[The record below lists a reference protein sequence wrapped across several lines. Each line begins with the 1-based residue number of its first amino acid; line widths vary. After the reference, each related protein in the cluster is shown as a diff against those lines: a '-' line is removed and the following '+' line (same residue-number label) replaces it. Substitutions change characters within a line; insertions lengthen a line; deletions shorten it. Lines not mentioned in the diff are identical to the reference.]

1 MFKMIYRKIV
11 NIVLTILILIY
22 LILEEL
28 IWERIAEPIYD
39 FIRGLKILQTLEGY
53 VLKLN
58 RYAILVL
65 FLILFAAVE
74 LLGIIA
80 IGLFANG
87 QVIIASVVYFGKIPL
102 TAFTFWLFKVA
113 KDQLLSFVWFKVC
126 YDSLMSVIHKIK
138 ASTIYVNVT
147 AKIGMVKTAIKSIM
161 TSPMVRRMKAMLG
174 FKQAQ

>member
-22 LILEEL
+22 LILDEL

-39 FIRGLKILQTLEGY
+39 FIRGLKLLQTLEGY

-58 RYAILVL
+58 RYTVLVL

-80 IGLFANG
+80 IGIFANG
-87 QVIIASVVYFGKIPL
+87 QIVLASVVYFGKIPL

-113 KDQLLSFVWFKVC
+113 KNQLISFAWFKFC
-126 YDSLMSVIHKIK
+126 YDGLMSVIYKIK
-138 ASTIYVNVT
+138 TSTIYVNVT
-147 AKIGMVKTAIKSIM
+147 AKIGAVKTAIKSIM
-161 TSPMVRRMKAMLG
+161 ASPMVRRMKAMLG

>member
-11 NIVLTILILIY
+11 NLVLTILILIY

-28 IWERIAEPIYD
+28 IWERIAEPIYV
-39 FIRGLKILQTLEGY
+39 FIRELKVLQTLEGSI
-53 VLKLN
+53 LRLN
-58 RYAILVL
+58 RYAVLIL

-80 IGLFANG
+80 IGLFAQG
-87 QVIIASVVYFGKIPL
+87 QAVIASVIYLGKIPI

-113 KDQLLSFVWFKVC
+113 KDKLLGFAWFKFC
-126 YDSLMSVIHKIK
+126 YDGLLSVIHKIK
-138 ASTIYVNVT
+138 NSAVYLNVKT
-147 AKIGMVKTAIKSIM
+147 KIGAVKMAFKAVLANA
-161 TSPMVRRMKAMLG
+161 PVRRMKAMLG

>member
-11 NIVLTILILIY
+11 NIVLTILTLIY
-22 LILEEL
+22 LILDEL

-39 FIRGLKILQTLEGY
+39 FIRGLKLLQALEGF
-53 VLKLN
+53 VLRLN
-58 RYAILVL
+58 RYIILIL

-87 QVIIASVVYFGKIPL
+87 QVVIASVVYFGKIPL

-113 KDQLLSFVWFKVC
+113 KNQLMSFAWFKVC
-126 YDSLMSVIHKIK
+126 YDGLMAVIQTIK
-138 ASTIYVNVT
+138 TSAIYVNLKARVVS
-147 AKIGMVKTAIKSIM
+147 VKATIKNIM
-161 TSPMVRRMKAMLG
+161 ASEPVRRVKALLG
-174 FKQAQ
+174 FRQG

>member
-1 MFKMIYRKIV
+1 MFKIIYRKIV

-28 IWERIAEPIYD
+28 IWERIAEPIYV

-58 RYAILVL
+58 RYAVLVM

-87 QVIIASVVYFGKIPL
+87 QVVIASALYFGKIPL
-102 TAFTFWLFKVA
+102 TTFTFWLFKVA
-113 KDQLLSFVWFKVC
+113 KNQLISFAWFKVC
-126 YDSLMSVIHKIK
+126 YDSLLFVIHKIK
-138 ASTIYVNVT
+138 TSTIYLNVT
-147 AKIGMVKTAIKSIM
+147 AKIGAVKTAIKGIM